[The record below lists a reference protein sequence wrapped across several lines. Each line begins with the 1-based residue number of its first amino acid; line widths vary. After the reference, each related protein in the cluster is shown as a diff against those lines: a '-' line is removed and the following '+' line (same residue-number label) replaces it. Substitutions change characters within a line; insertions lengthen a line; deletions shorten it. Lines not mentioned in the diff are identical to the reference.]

1 MRLVGRTLLG
11 IAQRMRGS
19 RSLDA
24 LRELRRNAKLSRDQL
39 ERLQLDAFRRVVQH
53 AERHVPYYRDLFQQ
67 HGIRADEIRSLADA
81 RRIPILTKDI
91 IRARLDDLISDT
103 TSKSQLRRFHSGGS
117 TGVPLTFYH
126 SRQYID
132 DSDAATFRALEQ
144 CGWKPGDMIAFFWG
158 FNDRLYKMRRWE
170 FELRQYLRRSYQ
182 LDPFTADAAT
192 MRDWVTRW
200 SRIRPVVAYGYAST
214 IGRFAQFLLDE
225 GISLA
230 PLKGVFTTA
239 EKLYPQQREA
249 IQRAFQCR
257 AFDCYGSSE
266 IRNVANE
273 CVEGRMHVNA
283 DFALVELDDN
293 AIGAD
298 GTAPF
303 LLTSLRS
310 FGMPFVRYRNE
321 DCGRLLPDSCACG
334 SGFALIDLNISR
346 VTDHFIFPGG
356 RIVHGEY
363 FTHLFYG
370 AQGVETFQFHQLT
383 PTHMVVYVV
392 PSAGSGGDGLRPLAQ
407 RIVAEVTALSREP
420 VTVDVREVTSIP
432 LSAAGKHRFTRSD
445 VPLPAAAT

>member
-1 MRLVGRTLLG
+1 MGLIGRTLFQA
-11 IAQRMRGS
+11 AQRIRGS
-19 RSLDA
+19 HSYKA
-24 LRELRRNAKLSRDQL
+24 LRDLRGNPKKSPAQVREMQFALLRRM
-39 ERLQLDAFRRVVQH
+39 LQHCEQ
-53 AERHVPYYRDLFQQ
+53 HVPYYRELFAQ
-67 HGIRADEIRSLADA
+67 HNIRADDIRTLADA

-91 IRARLDDLISDT
+91 IRARIDDLISDT
-103 TSKSQLRRFHSGGS
+103 TSKAELMRFHSGGS

-126 SRQYID
+126 TRQYVD
-132 DSDAATFRALEQ
+132 ESDAATYRALEQ

-158 FNDRLYKMRRWE
+158 FNDRLYGMSRWE

-182 LDPFTADAAT
+182 LDPFTADSAT
-192 MRDWVTRW
+192 MRSWADRW
-200 SRIRPVVAYGYAST
+200 RRINPVVAYGYAST
-214 IGRFAQFLLDE
+214 IGRFAQFVLE
-225 GISLA
+225 QGISLP

-239 EKLYPQQREA
+239 EKLYPAQREA
-249 IQRAFQCR
+249 IQQAFRCQ

-266 IRNVANE
+266 IRNIANE
-273 CVEGRMHVNA
+273 CTQGRMHINA

-293 AIGAD
+293 AIAAD

-321 DCGRLLPDSCACG
+321 DCGRLVDGQCACG
-334 SGFALIDLNISR
+334 SGFPLLDLNISR

-370 AQGVETFQFHQLT
+370 VSGVETFQFHQLT
-383 PTHMVVYVV
+383 PTQMVVYVV
-392 PSAGSGGDGLRPLAQ
+392 PSPGAKPDDLRGVAGRV
-407 RIVAEVTALSREP
+407 VAEVSALSKEP
-420 VTVDVREVTSIP
+420 IQVEVREVPSIP

-445 VPLPAAAT
+445 VPMSAAT